1 MDIENKN
8 TKESNNKIRVVEL
21 FAGVGGFRLG
31 LERTSKKFDT
41 VWANQW
47 EPNRVKQWAFDC
59 YIQHFGDSKN
69 HVNEDIAKVIDS
81 IPEHDLLVGGFPC
94 QDYSVARTNAK
105 GIEGKKGVLW
115 WNILEVIQKRY
126 PKFVL
131 LENVDRLIKSPAK
144 QKGRDFGIMLR
155 TLHDEG
161 YDVEWRVINAAEY
174 GHVQRRRRVFIFAY
188 KRELAS
194 IINSGGI
201 QEDALLN
208 EGFFIKK
215 FPIKGIA
222 DLKKQT
228 KVSVVKKFFDL
239 VEVSDNFTAIF
250 YNSGSMKNGE
260 IVSIEVEPKITKGM
274 TLNDVIEKEGVDDK
288 YYVNGSYE
296 KFQYLKGN
304 KKIPRVKPNGE
315 PYVYSEGA
323 MAFPDPMDRPARTML
338 TSEGSIN
345 RSTHVIEDPKTG
357 QPRLIT
363 PLEAER
369 INGFEDNWTNTGMPE
384 KFRYFCMGNALVVPL
399 IEKMGKQLLDL
410 WKEVDTK

>member
-1 MDIENKN
+1 MDVENKN
-8 TKESNNKIRVVEL
+8 TKKSNNKIRVVEL

-59 YIQHFGDSKN
+59 YIQHFGESEN
-69 HVNEDIAKVIDS
+69 HVNEDISKVIDDV
-81 IPEHDLLVGGFPC
+81 PEHDLLVGGFPC
-94 QDYSVARTNAK
+94 QDYSVARTNAR

-115 WNILEVIQKRY
+115 WNILEVIQKRH
-126 PKFVL
+126 PKFIL
-131 LENVDRLIKSPAK
+131 LENVDRLIKSPSK
-144 QKGRDFGIMLR
+144 QRGRDFGIMLR

-174 GHVQRRRRVFIFAY
+174 GHVQRRRRVFIFGY
-188 KRELAS
+188 KRELADV
-194 IINSGGI
+194 INGDTN
-201 QEDALLN
+201 QEKVILK

-215 FPIKGIA
+215 FPIKGIV

-228 KVSVVKKFFDL
+228 KVSVVENYADL
-239 VEVSDNFTAIF
+239 VEVSDKFKAMF
-250 YNSGSMKNGE
+250 YNSGSMINGE
-260 IVSIEVEPKITKGM
+260 IVSVELEPKVVKGM
-274 TLNDVIEKEGVDDK
+274 TLNDVIEKDGVNEK
-288 YYVNGSYE
+288 YFVNGSYD
-296 KFQYLKGN
+296 KFAYLKGN

-315 PYVYSEGA
+315 PYIYSEGA

-345 RSTHVIEDPKTG
+345 RSTHVILDPKTEE
-357 QPRLIT
+357 PRLIT

-369 INGFEDNWTNTGMPE
+369 INGFDDNWTNTGMPE

-399 IEKMGKQLLDL
+399 IEKMGKQILTI
-410 WKEVDTK
+410 WKADVNE